1 MSKTHLIQL
10 NDSYLKDKHIP
21 KKVKA
26 LTLIQMLHILRKF
39 YLAKGTVRALKQC
52 QRRTGFSVKLS
63 TACFEILCC
72 FQNFS
77 DAENTF
83 LTKRI

>member
-1 MSKTHLIQL
+1 M
-10 NDSYLKDKHIP
+10 
-21 KKVKA
+21 KA

-39 YLAKGTVRALKQC
+39 YLAKSEGIEQC
-52 QRRTGFSVKLS
+52 QRHTGVSVKLS
-63 TACFEILCC
+63 TACFELLCC

-83 LTKRI
+83 QTKRI